1 MSDDKYVKVLFR
13 VYSDILEEITVETM
27 WTKVIDEVQG
37 LYELNNIPFYLPI
50 IASGDIIFAEFDE
63 DEKMLTYRET
73 REYSGNSTIHV
84 ILMDDTAGLKNIG
97 KTFEELGCNWEGM
110 GNKYFAIDVPVSVN
124 YVLVKARLEELKQQD
139 IIGYA
144 ESCLSEE
151 HQY

>member
-1 MSDDKYVKVLFR
+1 MNEAKNVKVLFK

-84 ILMDDTAGLKNIG
+84 ILMDDTAELKSIG
-97 KTFEELGCNWEGM
+97 KSFEELGCNWEGM
-110 GNKYFAIDVPVSVN
+110 DNKYFAIDVPVSVN

-139 IIGYA
+139 VIGYA